1 MDGAR
6 PERTTMDKKVTITC
20 PCLFGLESVL
30 SFEVK
35 KLGGENITVSDGRV
49 TFEGNLAMVA
59 KANIWLRTAERVGIV
74 IGKLRAETFTEL
86 FDGTAALPWEDF
98 IGVDDQFPVKGWSR
112 NSKLFSMSDCQSII
126 KRAIVRRFEN
136 VYHKEI
142 FAETGAIYQVQ
153 FSILKDTVTLLLDTT
168 GAGLHKRGYR
178 ANANEAPIK
187 ETIAAGIVDLARVRG
202 DSLVYDPMCGSG
214 TIVIEAALKALN
226 IAPGIRRRFAAQ
238 SWKCF
243 QNGVFDEVRREA
255 SAQVRR
261 DAVFEAF
268 ASDINPEA
276 VRLTR
281 ENAAKAGV
289 AGRIH
294 VRQADVKDFAP
305 EIPEGRRGVLITNP
319 PYGERLLAASEA
331 EEICRT
337 MGQVFPQRDDLGYYI
352 ISPHDDFEGVFGRE
366 AVRRRK
372 LYNGMIK
379 CQVYMY
385 FNSRHGEKA

>member
-74 IGKLRAETFTEL
+74 IGKFRAETFTEL

-153 FSILKDTVTLLLDTT
+153 FSILKDTVTLLLDTCLLYT
-168 GAGLHKRGYR
+168 SD
-178 ANANEAPIK
+178 
-187 ETIAAGIVDLARVRG
+187 AA
-202 DSLVYDPMCGSG
+202 
-214 TIVIEAALKALN
+214 
-226 IAPGIRRRFAAQ
+226 
-238 SWKCF
+238 
-243 QNGVFDEVRREA
+243 DE
-255 SAQVRR
+255 
-261 DAVFEAF
+261 
-268 ASDINPEA
+268 
-276 VRLTR
+276 
-281 ENAAKAGV
+281 
-289 AGRIH
+289 
-294 VRQADVKDFAP
+294 
-305 EIPEGRRGVLITNP
+305 
-319 PYGERLLAASEA
+319 
-331 EEICRT
+331 
-337 MGQVFPQRDDLGYYI
+337 
-352 ISPHDDFEGVFGRE
+352 
-366 AVRRRK
+366 
-372 LYNGMIK
+372 
-379 CQVYMY
+379 
-385 FNSRHGEKA
+385 